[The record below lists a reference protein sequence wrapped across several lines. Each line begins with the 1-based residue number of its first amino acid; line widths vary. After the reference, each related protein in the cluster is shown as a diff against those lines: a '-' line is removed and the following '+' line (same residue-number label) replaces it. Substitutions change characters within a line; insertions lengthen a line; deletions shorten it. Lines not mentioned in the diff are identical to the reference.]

1 MCECVCVCIAF
12 QYKQNQLYSFIR
24 KYANCCKGKMQEKR
38 RKNTGKA
45 SMIPMR
51 FVNKLENI

>member
-1 MCECVCVCIAF
+1 MCVCVCLCVCIAF

-24 KYANCCKGKMQEKR
+24 KYANCAAKEKS

-45 SMIPMR
+45 SMMPMR
-51 FVNKLENI
+51 CGNKLENI